1 MTVADDR
8 RSGTADAVVIGAGVI
23 GCSVGLELARRGHR
37 VVVVD
42 KGPAAGA
49 GSTSSSSAVVRFN
62 YSTLDSV
69 KLAWESAQL
78 WRRWADHL
86 GVADEA
92 GLARMIPSGML
103 VLDSPSTRL
112 DFVRGHFDA
121 VGIPYE
127 ELDPTELSRRFP
139 GLDRGRY
146 FPPKRVSDEAF
157 WADAGGELG
166 GYLCPDAGFVDDPAL
181 AAHNLMVAAQHHGA
195 TFLFRSEVVHV
206 ERGGGRVSGVV
217 LDSGEQW
224 SAPVVVNVAGPHSS
238 HVNQLAGLPTTGIRT
253 RPLRQE
259 VDVVPCPDDFTLE
272 AGGMM
277 VADTDLG
284 TYFRPHPGGSLVVGG
299 TEPEC
304 DELEWVGDADVF
316 DDRPTAE
323 IWERQTTRV
332 ARRLPNLGVPGRPTG
347 LAALYDVSDDWV
359 PIYDRTDL
367 AGFYVAIGTSGN
379 QFKNAPMVGLLMA
392 ELIEAC
398 EAGHDHDADPI
409 TVTGPVT
416 GNVIDLGHFSRRRT
430 VHRTS
435 NSVLG

>member
-1 MTVADDR
+1 MTDAGTSSARADV
-8 RSGTADAVVIGAGVI
+8 VVIGAGVI
-23 GCSVGLELARRGHR
+23 GCAVALELARRGDQ

-62 YSTLDSV
+62 YSTLENV
-69 KLAWESAQL
+69 KLSWESAQL

-86 GVADEA
+86 GVTDEA
-92 GLARMIPSGML
+92 GMAQMITSGML
-103 VLDSPSTRL
+103 VLDSPLTRL
-112 DFVRGHFDA
+112 DSVRGHFDA

-127 ELDPTELSRRFP
+127 ELSPDELRHRFP

-146 FPPKRVSDEAF
+146 FPPKPIADDAF
-157 WADAGGELG
+157 WADADGELG

-181 AAHNLMVAAQHHGA
+181 AAHNLMVAAQQHGA
-195 TFLFRSEVVHV
+195 TFRFRAEVVSV
-206 ERGGGRVSGVV
+206 DQRDGRVRGVT
-217 LDSGEQW
+217 LASGERCA
-224 SAPVVVNVAGPHSS
+224 APVVVNVAGPHSS
-238 HVNQLAGLPTTGIRT
+238 HINGLAQLPPAGVQT

-259 VDVVPCPDDFTLE
+259 VDVLPCPVDFRLE

-284 TYFRPHPGGSLVVGG
+284 TYIRPHPGGTLVLGG

-304 DELEWVGDADVF
+304 DELEWVADADVF
-316 DDRPTAE
+316 DELPTVE

-332 ARRLPNLGVPGRPTG
+332 ARRLPNLGVPSRPTG

-367 AGFYVAIGTSGN
+367 PGFYVAIGTSGN
-379 QFKNAPMVGLLMA
+379 QFKNAPMVGILMA
-392 ELIEAC
+392 ELIRAC
-398 EAGHDHDADPI
+398 VAGRDHDADPLTI
-409 TVTGPVT
+409 TGPVT
-416 GNVIDLGHFSRRRT
+416 GNVIDVGHFSRRRT
-430 VHRTS
+430 VHQTS